1 MLFFLHKGDEIM
13 YMKIS
18 ESLIDQLKDYQK
30 NGTIVLDLDDGVG
43 KYSKFG
49 TCAINISFRLLVL
62 GKDQD
67 QSDYTEEISSDIG
80 EMPIK
85 KHSEMYLEDN
95 LILDYDP
102 RMSLIK
108 LKGPS
113 GMIDGN
119 VQIVDLREK
128 ISN

>member
-1 MLFFLHKGDEIM
+1 M
-13 YMKIS
+13 YLNIVEPLVKQLS
-18 ESLIDQLKDYQK
+18 EYKDSI
-30 NGTIVLDLDDGVG
+30 IVLDLDDGVG

-49 TCAINISFRLLVL
+49 ICSLNISFRFLILTP
-62 GKDQD
+62 DQD
-67 QSDYTEEISSDIG
+67 RSDYTTEIDSNIG
-80 EMPIK
+80 GILIK
-85 KHSEMYLEDN
+85 EHSEMYLEDQMT
-95 LILDYDP
+95 LDYDP

-128 ISN
+128 VSN